1 MFHVKHPQTIHNLRP
16 MNPSEAAPTTP
27 SVLTRSGRTR
37 GRRSLLAA
45 VAVLVLLA
53 TGCATISSPDGWA
66 APVADRGLVFVHD
79 DDGGLVAVRL
89 LDEGLQEVWRFPS
102 ESDDLDFKA
111 IYATPILDGGALY
124 LVAYDGI
131 VIALDSANGRP
142 LTSWPGPVDVG
153 DTIIATPAFDGQNL
167 LVATDGGR
175 VVTIDVSN
183 GTITG
188 ELLSGGGRLW
198 SSPVSDARSVYVGD
212 FDQSRITAIDRAN
225 GSERWSLDLN
235 GGVLGSL
242 TLDGQL
248 LFAGSVGRSLY
259 ALNVDTGAERW
270 RFDGDG
276 WFAGR
281 PLVAGDIVY
290 AATLGGSVYAINIA
304 RGTERWRFTNGDE
317 EFRSQP
323 VLVGGTLVVASRD
336 GLLIGL
342 NPSTGDLLWEQS
354 PDAGRFFADPLV
366 LDSDI
371 LYVSDQGDLVRVS
384 PRDGAFQL
392 LSMDQ

>member
-1 MFHVKHPQTIHNLRP
+1 
-16 MNPSEAAPTTP
+16 MNPSESPQSTP
-27 SVLTRSGRTR
+27 SAVTRSGRTR
-37 GRRSLLAA
+37 GRRSVLAI
-45 VAVLVLLA
+45 VAILVLIA
-53 TGCATISSPDGWA
+53 TGCARISSPDGWA
-66 APVADRGLVFVHD
+66 APVADRDLVFIQIEN
-79 DDGGLVAVRL
+79 GELVAVRL
-89 LDEGLQEVWRFPS
+89 LDSRLQEVWRFPS

-124 LVAYDGI
+124 LATFDGI
-131 VIALDSANGRP
+131 VIALDPTNGRP

-175 VVTIDVSN
+175 VVVIDASN
-183 GTITG
+183 GTIG
-188 ELLSGGGRLW
+188 SELLSGAGRLW
-198 SSPVSDARSVYVGD
+198 SSPVNDARSIYVGD
-212 FDQSRITAIDRAN
+212 FDNSRITAIDRSD
-225 GSERWSLDLN
+225 GSERWSLGLN
-235 GGVLGSL
+235 GGVLASL
-242 TLDGQL
+242 TLNGEL
-248 LFAGSVGRSLY
+248 LFAGSVGSSLY
-259 ALNVDTGAERW
+259 ALNVDNGVERW

-290 AATLGGSVYAINIA
+290 AATLGGSVYAIDIA
-304 RGTERWRFTNGDE
+304 RGTERWRFSNGDE

-323 VLVGGTLVVASRD
+323 VLAGGTLIVASRD

-342 NPSTGDLLWEQS
+342 NSSTGDLLWEQS

-371 LYVSDQGDLVRVS
+371 LYVSDKGDLVRVS
-384 PRDGAFQL
+384 PRDGAFQR
-392 LSMDQ
+392 LSTDQ